1 MLEFLQKI
9 KQDALEARR
18 RAADPNRFSNRKSP
32 GKKAKPGKWSAKRGA
47 ARRKPVSTKFSQAAD
62 DRTVLRIS
70 KKADIKKVLRRS
82 KSATPKP
89 AGRGRLLNWGA
100 NQ

>member
-1 MLEFLQKI
+1 MTKL
-9 KQDALEARR
+9 
-18 RAADPNRFSNRKSP
+18 NRKTQERLRAGLRCFRP
-32 GKKAKPGKWSAKRGA
+32 LLK
-47 ARRKPVSTKFSQAAD
+47 AAD

-82 KSATPKP
+82 KSATPNP
-89 AGRGRLLNWGA
+89 AGRGRLLNWDV